1 MAKRKKYKQRSTK
14 HTHKT
19 KDRITGTPL
28 KSGGELRCSGRVDI
42 SCSTSGT
49 RRVNLVTNPV
59 ITHEWG
65 QDREVFGTSGT
76 YLWSFVFS
84 GVRITRY
91 LDLCVPGTYVFRCMS
106 FCTFSLCHCV
116 VCSSPIYKFWLPIW
130 YLQALLITAR
140 YATNWYVFQIF
151 GLR

>member
-1 MAKRKKYKQRSTK
+1 MFCRS
-14 HTHKT
+14 
-19 KDRITGTPL
+19 L
-28 KSGGELRCSGRVDI
+28 SV
-42 SCSTSGT
+42 
-49 RRVNLVTNPV
+49 
-59 ITHEWG
+59 
-65 QDREVFGTSGT
+65 
-76 YLWSFVFS
+76 

-140 YATNWYVFQIF
+140 YATNWYVFQIYLSSPPDF
-151 GLR
+151 SGVPVIRSLVLWVCFVDRCLYFFLLAIVCSVLLRFTDSDYPLVSSNSSYDILCCLLYE